1 MSQQAQFLKW
11 FEELNHGAGDP
22 GTLGLEISDTVATG
36 GRGLVARKSLPSSDS
51 YLLSIKVDDPRLVL
65 TPRRSHYLLN
75 QCSCGFD
82 EFWKP
87 TVNVTV
93 QDPQDVLVL
102 FFFHLKFSHQNPKCY
117 LWCLWQAYFDILPKS
132 FADIAYVSIE
142 SPKMVSKLH
151 PLLPKPLVIA
161 FESQIERMRRSYR
174 RLFANLASFD
184 PPLDFAWAWSVVNS
198 RCVYVNL
205 RLWGGNKSTLP
216 HICDSEP
223 RFFYRSNEN
232 IAIIP
237 FFDLF
242 NHSPDVS
249 VSIEV
254 TNGVL
259 KVKTDSSYQAG
270 EQVFINY
277 GKHDN
282 LFLLCE
288 YGFCIP
294 GVKNPCDVIYPTFG
308 NLLSISGSIQKLN
321 LILSTFR
328 LPSTGDDATWK
339 SVYLTIEGPSY
350 YLALILFALFTSD
363 ETIPPLGVLYSLDE
377 DDRSP
382 SVQRGLRLLLNC
394 LLEETERALE
404 SVTALDCHHAF
415 IDLLITLLA
424 SRRDLLK
431 STR

>member
-93 QDPQDVLVL
+93 QDPQDVL
-102 FFFHLKFSHQNPKCY
+102 
-117 LWCLWQAYFDILPKS
+117 S

-161 FESQIERMRRSYR
+161 FESQIERMH
-174 RLFANLASFD
+174 
-184 PPLDFAWAWSVVNS
+184 FAWAWSVVNS